1 MNEEE
6 KKETKEVDAEMD
18 MKKSFKEKINK
29 KDEEIAV
36 LKGEIDHWK
45 NEYYRAY
52 ADTQNL
58 RKALEKD
65 HREAVKYRAEGFIE
79 KLLPVIDSFNMALQT
94 KPEDPKIRNYLT
106 GFEFIYNNLTSAIES
121 EGAKEIKPLIGE
133 KFDEATMHAVD
144 VEEKDGEPNLIT
156 KVYSVG
162 MKLHDRIIRPAMV
175 MVSKKPTLKEE
186 KKESEKTDA

>member
-6 KKETKEVDAEMD
+6 KKETKEVETEVD
-18 MKKSFKEKINK
+18 MKKSFKDKLAK
-29 KDEEIAV
+29 KEEEINT
-36 LKGEIDHWK
+36 LKSEVDHWK

-79 KLLPVIDSFNMALQT
+79 KLLPVVDAFNMALQT
-94 KPEDPKIRNYLT
+94 KPTDPQIKNYLT

-121 EGAKEIKPLIGE
+121 EGAKEIKPSIGE
-133 KFDEATMHAVD
+133 KFDESTMHAVD
-144 VEEKDGEPNLIT
+144 VEVKDGEENLVT
-156 KVYSVG
+156 RVYSVG

-175 MVSKKPTLKEE
+175 IVSKRPAKEE

>member
-6 KKETKEVDAEMD
+6 KKETKEVETEVD
-18 MKKSFKEKINK
+18 MKKSFKDKLAK
-29 KDEEIAV
+29 KDEEIST
-36 LKGEIDHWK
+36 LKAEVDHWK

-65 HREAVKYRAEGFIE
+65 HREAVKYRAEGFLE
-79 KLLPVIDSFNMALQT
+79 KLLPVVDAFNMALQT
-94 KPEDPKIRNYLT
+94 KPADPQIKNYLT

-121 EGAKEIKPLIGE
+121 EGAKEIKPSIGE
-133 KFDEATMHAVD
+133 KFDESTMHAVD
-144 VEEKDGEPNLIT
+144 VEIKDGEENLIT

-175 MVSKKPTLKEE
+175 IVSKKPEVKKEE
-186 KKESEKTDA
+186 KVN